1 MPPKLNIFH
10 FLKDRRDQ
18 FLYFRN
24 GAEVNLWIWVKTQ
37 LRPKVYY
44 WTKCGESLNHRSA
57 DFLMKF
63 HCFFSFCKGLQ
74 GYVVQLLLCVQK
86 EHIQLK
92 VSFFFVWKLSRKVF
106 WPKNM
111 TNDQLSSAHEI
122 VQSKYGKKK
131 NLANSLS
138 CLCCSTTSF
147 ENPFS
152 TPVSRI
158 TWLKSHL
165 YIHSAVHCK
174 ARFCMQTLTLSS

>member
-63 HCFFSFCKGLQ
+63 HCFFSFCKGPPE
-74 GYVVQLLLCVQK
+74 YVVQLLLCVQK

-106 WPKNM
+106 LAEKYDKWSVIIRTWNCPVQIWQKKI
-111 TNDQLSSAHEI
+111 LLI
-122 VQSKYGKKK
+122 VCLVFAVVQPPLKIHFQPQSLVLRGS
-131 NLANSLS
+131 N
-138 CLCCSTTSF
+138 
-147 ENPFS
+147 
-152 TPVSRI
+152 RI
-158 TWLKSHL
+158 CT
-165 YIHSAVHCK
+165 Y
-174 ARFCMQTLTLSS
+174 TLQCTAKQDFACRL